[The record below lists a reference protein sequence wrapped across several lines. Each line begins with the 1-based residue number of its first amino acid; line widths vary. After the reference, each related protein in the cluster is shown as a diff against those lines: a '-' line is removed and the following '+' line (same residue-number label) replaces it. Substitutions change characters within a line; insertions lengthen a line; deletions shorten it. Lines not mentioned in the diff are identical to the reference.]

1 MSREA
6 KRGLSIRWDVI
17 QSERE
22 MKSLAVDTGYHP
34 ESFKTLLSEQSQSQ
48 KAMHMQVHWLE
59 MFLVGKSTE
68 RGQVLVA
75 RD

>member
-48 KAMHMQVHWLE
+48 KAMHMQVH
-59 MFLVGKSTE
+59 
-68 RGQVLVA
+68 
-75 RD
+75 